1 ELAQPVAW
9 RGDRH
14 PAHLG
19 VGVAA
24 AGHPRRGGG
33 QDSPGAGPGRED
45 ALAAARLLEVGGTTE
60 TPRRRTFGV
69 DPHFETT
76 SSPIEFSE
84 GGLVCRNGGL
94 PKSSSWGRCAA
105 CKLES
110 RWSGWLGG

>member
-1 ELAQPVAW
+1 MGHGSGGAELAQPVAW

-33 QDSPGAGPGRED
+33 QDSPGAGHGRED

-60 TPRRRTFGV
+60 TPRRRTF
-69 DPHFETT
+69 
-76 SSPIEFSE
+76 SPRRTRRSRSFYCYFFSVS
-84 GGLVCRNGGL
+84 L
-94 PKSSSWGRCAA
+94 
-105 CKLES
+105 
-110 RWSGWLGG
+110 WLIFISP